1 MKEKNKKM
9 ILGSR
14 IMQRRKQ
21 LNIKQSELAEMLGVS
36 DNQISNIENGKS
48 FPKLNNFVLICKILE
63 CNADY
68 FLSGI
73 LKNSVDENIIDM
85 LATLSLEEQKI
96 LWKLLDCY
104 IHRDDNLKI

>member
-73 LKNSVDENIIDM
+73 LKNSVYENIIDM